1 MNVKKISK
9 WSVFLIL
16 LLIASVFSGCA
27 PSTQPTTIV
36 TEAPGLYTP
45 GTYTGEAQGYGGVL
59 RVEVVLD
66 KESIVSVEVIEH
78 SESAGVSDEAINTIP
93 EEIVANQTLAVD
105 VVAGASF
112 SSQAILEAVEKAMIQ
127 AGADID
133 LLK

>member
-1 MNVKKISK
+1 MNVKIINK
-9 WSVFLIL
+9 WRLFFIIL
-16 LLIASVFSGCA
+16 LISSMFLGCSG
-27 PSTQPTTIV
+27 PTQPTTTE

-59 RVEVVLD
+59 RVEVELD
-66 KESIVSVEVIEH
+66 KDSIVSVEVTEH
-78 SESAGVSDEAINTIP
+78 SESAGVSDEAIITIP
-93 EEIVANQTLAVD
+93 EKIIETQSLAVD

-112 SSQAILEAVEKAMIQ
+112 SSQAILEAVENAMID